1 MAWVTV
7 RQATELT
14 GKARSS
20 LYRDMAK
27 GRVSYRTEADGG
39 RVVDTSELIRVYGE
53 LRQDET
59 HERDELR
66 LSGETEKMASDAL
79 IAEIKALREEVA
91 GLRQEMQSMRLLE
104 HKPETAETPA
114 GTPRRWENA
123 DALCLSNRRRPRNE
137 LRPRHRLLEN
147 NMGILALADHGQNP
161 DFSGL
166 VINIIEDMLSHQ
178 TDPANVLAIA

>member
-1 MAWVTV
+1 
-7 RQATELT
+7 

-59 HERDELR
+59 HVLDELR

-91 GLRQEMQSMRLLE
+91 GLRQEMQSM
-104 HKPETAETPA
+104 
-114 GTPRRWENA
+114 
-123 DALCLSNRRRPRNE
+123 S
-137 LRPRHRLLEN
+137 
-147 NMGILALADHGQNP
+147 
-161 DFSGL
+161 
-166 VINIIEDMLSHQ
+166 
-178 TDPANVLAIA
+178 

>member
-53 LRQDET
+53 LIQGET
-59 HERDELR
+59 PEWDGLR
-66 LSGETEKMASDAL
+66 LPGETKELVSEAL
-79 IAEIKALREEVA
+79 ISEIKALREEVA
-91 GLRQEMQSMRLLE
+91 GLRQEMQAMRLLE
-104 HKPETAETPA
+104 HKPETAETHPE
-114 GTPRRWENA
+114 TSRRWWHWGK
-123 DALCLSNRRRPRNE
+123 R
-137 LRPRHRLLEN
+137 
-147 NMGILALADHGQNP
+147 
-161 DFSGL
+161 
-166 VINIIEDMLSHQ
+166 
-178 TDPANVLAIA
+178 

>member
-39 RVVDTSELIRVYGE
+39 RVMETSELIRVYGE
-53 LRQDET
+53 LRPGET
-59 HERDELR
+59 RRRDGPGLPD
-66 LSGETEKMASDAL
+66 ETEKTASGAL

-91 GLRQEMQSMRLLE
+91 GLRQEMQAMRLLE
-104 HKPETAETPA
+104 HKTATAEAPP
-114 GTPRRWENA
+114 GTPRRWWHWGK
-123 DALCLSNRRRPRNE
+123 R
-137 LRPRHRLLEN
+137 
-147 NMGILALADHGQNP
+147 
-161 DFSGL
+161 
-166 VINIIEDMLSHQ
+166 
-178 TDPANVLAIA
+178 